1 MKKYLISFGSK
12 GYENT
17 LTNLRNS
24 ASPFFDE
31 IILYNENNITELK
44 DLYPKHFE
52 GGRGFGYWL
61 WKPYLIL
68 KTLNNIKDDD
78 IIMYTDATINF
89 VNNPLSL
96 FNLLANKD
104 IILFSNEYKNSQFT
118 KYDTFHELDALDEK
132 FTNGKHVNA
141 AVILIKKTV
150 NSLIFVE
157 EYLNFCK
164 NFKIISDEPNT
175 NGINFSDFI
184 DHRHDQSILSILS
197 IKNQIELYKDPTQWG
212 DKHNELFTNSHYGVI
227 LNHHRKKY

>member
-104 IILFSNEYKNSQFT
+104 IILFSNEYKN
-118 KYDTFHELDALDEK
+118 
-132 FTNGKHVNA
+132 
-141 AVILIKKTV
+141 
-150 NSLIFVE
+150 
-157 EYLNFCK
+157 
-164 NFKIISDEPNT
+164 
-175 NGINFSDFI
+175 
-184 DHRHDQSILSILS
+184 
-197 IKNQIELYKDPTQWG
+197 
-212 DKHNELFTNSHYGVI
+212 
-227 LNHHRKKY
+227 